1 MNDYINDVT
10 FENSIST
17 LVWSPIKN
25 LNAWELVFHTLAR
38 SSSLRTQTVGF
49 KLKPKT
55 RTFPIEISANLECP
69 RNVECRESILW
80 MARWQSNELVLVR
93 PPPWNVSTTI
103 WSPPPF
109 GVHHFYMST
118 KKIFSTSTVLFSRW
132 YLSFHSTI
140 LDCKLLIRKRVAWG
154 ESVCLE
160 CFEANIW
167 CPRVLVSIFGL
178 WCLGVWYIGFQ
189 FS

>member
-10 FENSIST
+10 FENNIST

-69 RNVECRESILW
+69 RNLECRESILW

-93 PPPWNVSTTI
+93 PPSWNASTTI
-103 WSPPPF
+103 WCPPLLR
-109 GVHHFYMST
+109 VHQEN
-118 KKIFSTSTVLFSRW
+118 
-132 YLSFHSTI
+132 I
-140 LDCKLLIRKRVAWG
+140 LDQHCFVEQLVFIFPFHHPGLELLIRKQAAGVRALVWNVLRPIFG
-154 ESVCLE
+154 
-160 CFEANIW
+160 
-167 CPRVLVSIFGL
+167 VLVF
-178 WCLGVWYIGFQ
+178 WCQYLMFWCQYLVL
-189 FS
+189 

>member
-1 MNDYINDVT
+1 M
-10 FENSIST
+10 T
-17 LVWSPIKN
+17 LLLRTASPPSVWSPIKN

-93 PPPWNVSTTI
+93 PPPWNASTTI
-103 WSPPPF
+103 WCPPLLRVHQENILHQHCFVEQLVYIFPF
-109 GVHHFYMST
+109 HHPG
-118 KKIFSTSTVLFSRW
+118 LE
-132 YLSFHSTI
+132 
-140 LDCKLLIRKRVAWG
+140 LLIRKRVAWG
-154 ESVCLE
+154 EGACLE

-167 CPRVLVSIFGL
+167 CPRVLVSIFDVL
-178 WCLGVWYIGFQ
+178 VSIFGVIVSIFGILVFRI
-189 FS
+189 